1 MMKTLKSL
9 EIFSAFSEDMLE
21 TLTSFVKIEAYNEGD
36 LIFKEGQEGTAMYI
50 IENGQVEIR
59 KEDKTLSFF
68 TKGSIFG
75 EMALFENAQR
85 SADAIA
91 RTDLTLYRLDNQDFR
106 NFIFDHPKAGI
117 RFLYTSINEM
127 SRRLRLTSEYLTTVF
142 ETGRIAGG
150 NDSLYDMT
158 HKILVR
164 LLSDINGSTGGLILI
179 FNPFTEMYDIACQA
193 NLMRLDLDKALK
205 MIEKHFDEN
214 PMQQLDEFMVL
225 CVAIREGENILGF
238 IMLEKSADLGPF
250 STQDEI
256 IVSAVGNQVG
266 LGIIKAYHQQEE
278 EARQRLQRN
287 KMIGPTMLEDY

>member
-1 MMKTLKSL
+1 
-9 EIFSAFSEDMLE
+9 
-21 TLTSFVKIEAYNEGD
+21 
-36 LIFKEGQEGTAMYI
+36 
-50 IENGQVEIR
+50 
-59 KEDKTLSFF
+59 
-68 TKGSIFG
+68 
-75 EMALFENAQR
+75 MALFEKAQR

-142 ETGRIAGG
+142 ETGRIVGG
-150 NDSLYDMT
+150 NDTLYDMT
-158 HKILVR
+158 HKILDR

-193 NLMRLDLDKALK
+193 NLMRLDFDKALK
-205 MIEKHFDEN
+205 MIERHADEN
-214 PMQQLDEFMVL
+214 PMHQLDEFMVL
-225 CVAIREGENILGF
+225 CVAIREAENILGF

-256 IVSAVGNQVG
+256 ILSAVGNQVG

-287 KMIGPTMLEDY
+287 KMIGPTILEDF